1 MPSRVLEEAC
11 DMHDSPRRS
20 VAGRRSVRALAGV
33 LGFALVAAACTAT
46 PATSPATAPS
56 GDTAACNPPN
66 FPSGEIS
73 ITAWTGT
80 DTTAQELGRE
90 LVSEYQALHPN
101 VKIDNIPT
109 GTTEGLPK
117 MLVALPAGE
126 PDPTVAVMYEPY
138 IEIFRG
144 PGYLEPV
151 IPEAVCAADQ
161 QEVIDRY
168 VAGSIDPLIVDGTI
182 SLLPVQRNAYSLL
195 VNNDK
200 FTEAGLSLETDIPTT
215 WDEMAAIQD
224 QLKKTDANGRTTQ
237 KGYEFRYTSGDQ
249 WFSSQ
254 FIGMV
259 YQEGGSVVD
268 DQGNVVLNTPE
279 ALAALENWTNNVVDP
294 SVTNNAPPSPYQD
307 FADELDVMAFGGPN
321 ALKFAEI
328 LNPDLKGRVTVAP
341 LPRGS
346 ASDVSGMAYGFHYGV
361 NKNATAD
368 EKFVAWN
375 FIDFVLADANRWWDR
390 TGQLQPKK
398 DLNMEGI
405 AGLDVFVSDLEASQP
420 LPLLDTYGVLQ
431 VAIKNAIQR
440 VVFEDVDPEA
450 SLEQAQ
456 EEYDSQAN

>member
-1 MPSRVLEEAC
+1 MQHELGDSRARGHRVGAIA
-11 DMHDSPRRS
+11 
-20 VAGRRSVRALAGV
+20 AGIVVVIA
-33 LGFALVAAACTAT
+33 AAACTTT
-46 PATSPATAPS
+46 PGASRSAVPS
-56 GDTAACNPPN
+56 GGAAACNPPN

-90 LVSEYQALHPN
+90 LVTEYQALHPN
-101 VKIDNIPT
+101 VKVDNIPT

-144 PGYLEPV
+144 PGYLEPI
-151 IPEAVCAADQ
+151 IPEAVCAANA

-168 VAGSIDPLIVDGTI
+168 VEGSIDPLVVDGQI

-195 VNNDK
+195 VNTEK
-200 FTEAGLSLETDIPTT
+200 FTEAGLSIENDIPTT
-215 WDEMAAIQD
+215 WDEMAA
-224 QLKKTDANGRTTQ
+224 LKDKLTKKDANGRTIQ
-237 KGYEFRYTSGDQ
+237 KPFEFRYTSGDQ

-259 YQEGGSVVD
+259 YQEGGSIVD
-268 DQGNVVLNTPE
+268 DQGKVVLNTPE

-321 ALKFAEI
+321 ALKFATI
-328 LNPDLKGRVTVAP
+328 LNPGLDGRVTVAP

-375 FIDFVLADANRWWDR
+375 FIDFILADANRWWAR

-398 DLNMEGI
+398 SLNMEGI
-405 AGLDVFVSDLEASQP
+405 AGLDVFVADVEASKP

-440 VVFEDVDPEA
+440 VVFEDVDPET

-456 EEYDSQAN
+456 QEYDSQAN